1 MKKRG
6 NIGEGRSSY
15 DGFCPCSAILSNLN
29 ATRHRRLDA
38 ERFSSFQF
46 SAARSI
52 SAALLRAISLA
63 SLPASIAAISATLCE
78 SSSRLH
84 LGSCALALHRL
95 TIRKCVSA

>member
-1 MKKRG
+1 
-6 NIGEGRSSY
+6 
-15 DGFCPCSAILSNLN
+15 
-29 ATRHRRLDA
+29 
-38 ERFSSFQF
+38 
-46 SAARSI
+46 
-52 SAALLRAISLA
+52 LLRAISLA